1 MVMISHKHQFIFIK
15 TKKTAGTSVEEY
27 FESILIG
34 VPESGFS
41 ENTFER
47 VAKDSYVTGRTIY
60 QGAVK
65 GLLLS
70 HASSG
75 QILRALG
82 QERFDSYIKVSC
94 VRNPWDQIV
103 SFFWWRI
110 SFYPS
115 AHRIMIRLPMILVR
129 TIFSYWLSRSQK
141 RINSLSYTA
150 QLEIDGVLPKMK
162 IIHFETMK
170 EDIDKICEELGI
182 DNLSLELPNRKTTQR
197 KTSAP
202 YQTYYSRALRDSV
215 AKARALDL
223 ANFGYSWSESPAS

>member
-60 QGAVK
+60 KGAVK
-65 GLLLS
+65 GLLLP

-103 SFFWWRI
+103 SLFWWRI
-110 SFYPS
+110 SF
-115 AHRIMIRLPMILVR
+115 
-129 TIFSYWLSRSQK
+129 
-141 RINSLSYTA
+141 
-150 QLEIDGVLPKMK
+150 
-162 IIHFETMK
+162 
-170 EDIDKICEELGI
+170 
-182 DNLSLELPNRKTTQR
+182 
-197 KTSAP
+197 
-202 YQTYYSRALRDSV
+202 
-215 AKARALDL
+215 
-223 ANFGYSWSESPAS
+223 